1 MNGPQQNLIQ
11 SDNEWLD
18 GQEVMQM
25 LHIKVETLKN
35 WRRSGVIPYSKL
47 GGKLYYNLPEIKQ
60 LLLQNKQGKK

>member
-1 MNGPQQNLIQ
+1 MNGPQQNLMQ

-47 GGKLYYNLPEIKQ
+47 GGKLYYNLLEIKQ